1 MHARRALTLLPLVF
15 AVACLGPTEPI
26 PLSVSAVA
34 SPATANVGD
43 IVDIVVTAR
52 GAGIGIIQVEFGD
65 TTDEIFPAGGANSTT
80 VTFPHAYE
88 SAGTFQVTVTA
99 SDTRGSKATTTSV
112 TVVAP

>member
-1 MHARRALTLLPLVF
+1 MRVRQALYVLPLLF
-15 AVACLGPTEPI
+15 GVACLGPSEPI

-34 SPATANVGD
+34 NPTTANVGAV
-43 IVDIVVTAR
+43 VDIVVTAR
-52 GAGIGIIQVEFGD
+52 GAGIGVIHAQFGD
-65 TTDEIFPAGGANSTT
+65 GTDEVFPAGGANSTT

-88 SAGTFQVTVTA
+88 SAGTFHVLVTA